1 MGGSSA
7 RDVKNRIRSVES
19 TMHITKAME
28 LVASSKLKKAKER
41 MEHSRFFFT
50 SLYESLS
57 TIASSGNDFSSVF
70 IRTRPVQK
78 QCFVVVAGDR
88 GLAGGYNSNVFRL
101 LRELA
106 GQTPYCVV
114 PIGKKSVEYFRKAGV
129 EILSDAYAAVSAI
142 EFEQCAALGREL
154 ADAFRDG
161 RFDALH
167 VVYTDFISMLMQT
180 PASRPLLPLSLENAK
195 KEKKREFILYEP
207 SCSGVFNRII
217 PEYLSGMIYGAVC
230 ESYASELAA
239 RRTAMDSA
247 TKNASAMIDTLSL
260 QYNRAR
266 QAAITQ
272 EITEIVAG
280 SEGSA

>member
-1 MGGSSA
+1 M
-7 RDVKNRIRSVES
+7 
-19 TMHITKAME
+19 
-28 LVASSKLKKAKER
+28 
-41 MEHSRFFFT
+41 
-50 SLYESLS
+50 
-57 TIASSGNDFSSVF
+57 F
-70 IRTRPVQK
+70 IRPRPVRK

-88 GLAGGYNSNVFRL
+88 GLAGGYNSNVFRM

-106 GQTPYCVV
+106 GDMPYCVV
-114 PIGKKSVEYFRKAGV
+114 PIGKKSVEYFRKIGIEV
-129 EILSDAYAAVSAI
+129 LSDKYAAVSAI
-142 EFEQCAALGREL
+142 EFAQCASLGREL
-154 ADAFRDG
+154 ADAFRDEK
-161 RFDALH
+161 FDALH
-167 VVYTDFISMLMQT
+167 VVYTDFISMLLQV
-180 PASRPLLPLSLENAK
+180 PASRPLLPLALDSDNK
-195 KEKKREFILYEP
+195 DRKRGFILYEP